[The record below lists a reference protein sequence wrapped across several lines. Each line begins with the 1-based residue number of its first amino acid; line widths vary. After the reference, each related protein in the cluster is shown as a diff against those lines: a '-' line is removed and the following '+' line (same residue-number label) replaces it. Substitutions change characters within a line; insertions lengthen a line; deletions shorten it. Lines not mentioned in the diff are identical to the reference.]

1 MASTPLAPIP
11 GSPTSPT
18 SYGPRPAEGQFELP
32 IPEQIRALLQSRLTV
47 TLTDGRILRGTLTS
61 VDSTSVLMSNVEE
74 LREVESENVRRFWPW
89 SKDGINAGFDED
101 AAPVPKP
108 VAAGVG
114 RDDAGEGRDGA
125 DGDGEGEGAQEAAE
139 GDDEGRVG
147 GGGPRST
154 IRRRELQ
161 SILVQFAHCTSI
173 ELDEENHTAWRRYC
187 EMPAELR
194 PAPTRQQPQ
203 FLGQAIM

>member
-1 MASTPLAPIP
+1 MASNLEPIP
-11 GSPTSPT
+11 GSPTAPAST

-32 IPEQIRALLQSRLTV
+32 IPEQIRALLQSRLSV

-74 LREVESENVRRFWPW
+74 LREVESENVRRYWPW
-89 SKDGINAGFDED
+89 SKDGINAGFDEET
-101 AAPVPKP
+101 APVPEP

-114 RDDAGEGRDGA
+114 RDDGGEEREGAEEGEGVEGGEAGEG
-125 DGDGEGEGAQEAAE
+125 EE
-139 GDDEGRVG
+139 EGRVG

-161 SILVQFAHCTSI
+161 SILVQFAHCTAI
-173 ELDEENHTAWRRYC
+173 ELDEENHAAWRRYC

-194 PAPTRQQPQ
+194 PTPTRQQPQ